1 MELTNFSNFR
11 SDFLSDLESVD
22 TLTLY
27 TTPIDEAMTLE
38 FKTLKDFF
46 AYLSGVH
53 VMEPIFGDINTFI
66 KPEYI
71 TTSISYTFDEFRTLT
86 TIDANVTFRFLPL
99 SNSDESAIAY
109 LDDRLYG
116 EKNTYKPLGDLG
128 TAILD
133 SKITMTLQEAVEFF
147 NTRFKNK
154 YFKGSVTFVASEFFT
169 KGSIIYISD
178 RDFYI
183 ITTSFK
189 NEKSGV
195 YAYSGVLVVKG

>member
-11 SDFLSDLESVD
+11 SDFLSELESVD
-22 TLTLY
+22 TLVLY
-27 TTPIDEAMTLE
+27 TTPVDEAMTLE

-46 AYLSGVH
+46 AYLASVH

-71 TTSISYTFDEFRTLT
+71 MSSIVYTFEQFRTIT
-86 TIDANVTFRFLPL
+86 TIDVTPTFRFLPL
-99 SNSDESAIAY
+99 SQADESAIAY
-109 LDDRLYG
+109 IDDRLYG

-147 NTRFKNK
+147 NLRFKNK
-154 YFKGSVTFVASEFFT
+154 YFKGSVTFATAEFYT
-169 KGSIIYISD
+169 KGTIIYLQD

-195 YAYSGVLVVKG
+195 YSYSGVLVVKG